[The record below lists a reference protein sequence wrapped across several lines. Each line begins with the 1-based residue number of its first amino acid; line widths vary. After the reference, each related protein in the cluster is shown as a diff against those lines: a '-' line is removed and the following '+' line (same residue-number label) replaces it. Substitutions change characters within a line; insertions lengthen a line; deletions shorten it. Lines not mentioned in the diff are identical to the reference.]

1 MRRDETR
8 SKISAV
14 CSAVCRVT
22 DGRLPTLLE
31 GNPWYRN
38 TSRKNSSA
46 VSLLLAVLYVGI
58 NIAIFVRRSI
68 MIKIISWLDVDSGN
82 GPKKSI
88 AIDSQARLGI
98 GKGCSFPIG
107 G

>member
-1 MRRDETR
+1 M
-8 SKISAV
+8 
-14 CSAVCRVT
+14 
-22 DGRLPTLLE
+22 LE

-58 NIAIFVRRSI
+58 NIVIFVRRSI
-68 MIKIISWLDVDSGN
+68 MIKIISCPDVDSGN

-88 AIDSQARLGI
+88 AVDSQARLGI
-98 GKGCSFPIG
+98 DIKKSYNSYSKSSSRNSIPVCLLGLFILNLE
-107 G
+107 